1 MVSNPNFYAQST
13 TGTPN
18 QIEDGVDFP
27 HTGIIKALSLGLGQ
41 NYVISG
47 FDLTAGANQYTQVN
61 VSGGVICRDGKIIS
75 SGGHLVSGVTNL
87 TMGYTTANGY
97 HLLVVD
103 SSNNIVFRSPSAVDK
118 VPEYSTKDII
128 IAVVTYKGAST
139 NPDFQYLTFKKAEN
153 SVSIAQNTGGST
165 YTEEGKITA
174 PSGSAGQGIDIV
186 TSTTNSDIRI
196 TPNGSGKIVLD
207 GLNWPIADG
216 SANQVLK
223 TDGGGQLS
231 FVAQTAAYTDS
242 DAVNAVQAA
251 NLSLA
256 GDVSIAAGKDLIVD
270 TNSLVVDAA
279 NDRVGIG
286 IAAPQH
292 RLDIVELTDQFPFRL
307 RGNEGNIRINK
318 YGHVQIQNENSAD
331 SSTIDNPIWQ
341 IGQRDSGQF
350 DIAFG
355 NISTQ
360 LVAASDAILSLSRAS
375 NSATGNKQMGFFGAT
390 AVDRVNVGNI
400 SSAAVINPDVPNSP
414 TAAEITSTQA
424 AITALE
430 NKLDALI
437 DALQLYGLIS

>member
-1 MVSNPNFYAQST
+1 LSVYST
-13 TGTPN
+13 GSYPVKTSTDFNITAASKNTINITSGKVVR
-18 QIEDGVDFP
+18 DGELQAA
-27 HTGIIKALSLGLGQ
+27 I
-41 NYVISG
+41 
-47 FDLTAGANQYTQVN
+47 TAGSSIAI
-61 VSGGVICRDGKIIS
+61 GGTSAGKTYS
-75 SGGHLVSGVTNL
+75 LV
-87 TMGYTTANGY
+87 
-97 HLLVVD
+97 VVD
-103 SSNNIVFRSPSAVDK
+103 SSNAFAVRTTTTDNLVPDLTPGDIPIAIVLFTDDS
-118 VPEYSTKDII
+118 STME
-128 IAVVTYKGAST
+128 
-139 NPDFQYLTFKKAEN
+139 FQYFTNKKESHTLSVAYANSNVYTEILEMKGNAGNVELTGSALTDISSLDAAADRLLVRDATNNQLKLVAPN
-153 SVSIAQNTGGST
+153 SVGST
-165 YTEEGKITA
+165 Y
-174 PSGSAGQGIDIV
+174 
-186 TSTTNSDIRI
+186 
-196 TPNGSGKIVLD
+196 
-207 GLNWPIADG
+207 
-216 SANQVLK
+216 
-223 TDGGGQLS
+223 
-231 FVAQTAAYTDS
+231 S
-242 DAVNAVQAA
+242 DANAISAVEGEAT
-251 NLSLA
+251 LA
-256 GDVSIAAGKDLIVD
+256 LTGDVSIAAGKDLTVD
-270 TNSLVVDAA
+270 TDSLVVDSA

-318 YGHVQIQNENSAD
+318 YGHVQIQNENASD

-360 LVAASDAILSLSRAS
+360 LVAASDAILSFSRAG
-375 NSATGNKQMGFFGAT
+375 NSATGNKQIGFFGAT